1 MSHKEDVLGQPAMTQ
16 ILSKLHDKNN
26 EEKKVISL
34 FLNFK
39 YDVTI
44 KRLTISVIDLLNQL
58 YNFRS

>member
-26 EEKKVISL
+26 EEKKVVLL

-39 YDVTI
+39 DDVTI
-44 KRLTISVIDLLNQL
+44 RLTILLLDLLNKL
-58 YNFRS
+58 